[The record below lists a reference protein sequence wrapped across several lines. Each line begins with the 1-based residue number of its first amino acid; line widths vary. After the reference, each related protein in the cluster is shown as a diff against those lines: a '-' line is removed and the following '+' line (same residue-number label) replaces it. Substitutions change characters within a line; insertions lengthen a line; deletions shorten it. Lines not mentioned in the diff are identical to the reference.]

1 MSETRSSPEW
11 RILYAPAMLES
22 DSAQLPLRIETAD
35 AAMQERLEELLRTS
49 PIHSEK
55 KELQSALGYL
65 RRVRALTSEDQNRL

>member
-11 RILYAPAMLES
+11 RILYAAAMLES

-65 RRVRALTSEDQNRL
+65 RRVRALTSEDRNRL

>member
-11 RILYAPAMLES
+11 RILYAAAMLEP

-49 PIHSEK
+49 PVHSEK